1 VPSPSTFLLFALAS
15 LVLVAIPG
23 PAVIYIATRSIGQGR
38 RVGVASA
45 LGIEVGTMFHI
56 TLAAVGLSAL
66 IRSSTLAFDTVKYLG
81 VGYLA
86 LLGIRSMLRDD
97 PLELEGSRAG
107 ATPRRA
113 FAEGV
118 LVNVLNPKI
127 ALFFVAFLPQFI
139 DPSRGSTTLQI
150 LVLGLVFI
158 AIAVTLDT
166 SWALAAGTLGAW
178 LRARPAF
185 ARRQRYITGSVYLA
199 LGAVAALTGSGHR
212 KTG

>member
-1 VPSPSTFLLFALAS
+1 VPSPSTFLLFAVAS

-23 PAVIYIATRSIGQGR
+23 PAVIYIATRSLGQGR

-66 IRSSTLAFDTVKYLG
+66 IRSSTVAFDAVKYLG
-81 VGYLA
+81 VAYLA
-86 LLGIRSMLRDD
+86 LLGIRAMLRDG
-97 PLELEGSRAG
+97 PLELDGARPG
-107 ATPRRA
+107 ATSRRA

-139 DPSRGSTTLQI
+139 DPSRGSATTQI
-150 LVLGLVFI
+150 LALGLVFV
-158 AIAVTLDT
+158 AIAATLDT
-166 SWALAAGTLGAW
+166 SWALLAGTFGGW

-185 ARRQRYITGSVYLA
+185 ARRQRFITGGVYLA
-199 LGAVAALTGSGHR
+199 LGAAAAVTGSGHR
-212 KTG
+212 TS